1 MKLSLKNFVIVM
13 AHPDDELFSFG
24 AWLNQVNTIICC
36 TYRKNHEKI
45 RCLETICEKFDIELH
60 FVENK
65 PFYID
70 IAFTVNCIENLLTEK
85 NILTHHPNDLH
96 QDHKQTTLSTIEIL
110 KELNYKTKLLLY
122 TNHLSQSQTY
132 PLGEIGTAITL
143 PPNKK
148 EFYFDAVYS
157 FCLDDNLQKDKFF
170 ALEAM
175 HDLRN
180 PQINIS
186 IKHSLK
192 HLNKLIKRKLSTKD
206 KSYYRRSI
214 RANELFFVVDD
225 FKEF

>member
-1 MKLSLKNFVIVM
+1 M

-96 QDHKQTTLSTIEIL
+96 QDHKRCFHICQIL
-110 KELNYKTKLLLY
+110 QNYLFSRATFNY
-122 TNHLSQSQTY
+122 FN
-132 PLGEIGTAITL
+132 PFMI
-143 PPNKK
+143 
-148 EFYFDAVYS
+148 FYF
-157 FCLDDNLQKDKFF
+157 F
-170 ALEAM
+170 
-175 HDLRN
+175 N
-180 PQINIS
+180 PLLHICI
-186 IKHSLK
+186 IP
-192 HLNKLIKRKLSTKD
+192 
-206 KSYYRRSI
+206 
-214 RANELFFVVDD
+214 
-225 FKEF
+225 